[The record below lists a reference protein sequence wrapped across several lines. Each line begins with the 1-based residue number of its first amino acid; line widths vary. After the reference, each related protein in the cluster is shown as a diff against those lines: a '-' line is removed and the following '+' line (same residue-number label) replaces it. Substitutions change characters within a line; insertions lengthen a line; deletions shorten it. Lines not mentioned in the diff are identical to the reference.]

1 MNHKT
6 TSVVELVCKRYC
18 SYYKPGQ
25 KEEMA
30 CQGFKAFHDFIESHP
45 ANEYFP
51 QEHNNPL
58 QDQYHHLLH
67 HTLCQYCDFLIDGC
81 DFTDPEHTG
90 QPLPCGGYIAA
101 DLVLQQPSAIADP
114 FLESLIPKE
123 AFVALSPNCA
133 LKHLEKPYVYDIR
146 NDELYEVDQKG
157 FDFLTKCDGRRLF
170 SELPVDKDFLEI
182 CLKEELVVIGPRQ
195 SRRHFTL
202 RPSPAP
208 SLRYLEL
215 QLTSRC
221 NLKCRHCYLGEP
233 KKAEL
238 PLSQVLSVLEEFE
251 EMQGLRMLFSGGEPL
266 LYPDLSALNEAL
278 PGYAVRKVL
287 LTNGTLITEENYSD
301 WCHFDEIQFSLDG
314 LKEGHDAIRGPGTF
328 EQTMRGIEAAGRN
341 NMPLSIATMVHRHNL
356 KEFDALSD
364 WIEKLG
370 VVEWNIDVPCA
381 TGRLVENPDF
391 SVAPEA
397 GARFLKYAT
406 GGSYHGT
413 DEPFACGYHL
423 CTITAE
429 GDILKC
435 GFFKETP
442 LGSLKEGL
450 EISWGRMKPI
460 PLSQLECASCPYLLE
475 CKGGCRFR
483 AESPLGKDPVMC
495 ALYGSQKHE
504 EQSP

>member
-1 MNHKT
+1 
-6 TSVVELVCKRYC
+6 VELVCKRYC

-30 CQGFKAFHDFIESHP
+30 CQGFKALHDFIEAHP
-45 ANEYFP
+45 TSAEDFP
-51 QEHNNPL
+51 PKQNNPFK
-58 QDQYHHLLH
+58 DQYHHLLH

-101 DLVLQQPSAIADP
+101 ELVLQQLVTISDR

-133 LKHLEKPYVYDIR
+133 LKHLEKPYLYDIR
-146 NDELYEVDQKG
+146 NDELYELDQKG
-157 FDFLTKCDGRRLF
+157 FDFLKKCDGRCLL

-182 CLKEELVVIGPRQ
+182 CLKEELIVIGPRA
-195 SRRHFTL
+195 SHRHFTL
-202 RPSPAP
+202 RPSPVP

-221 NLKCRHCYLGEP
+221 NLKCEHCYLGEP
-233 KKAEL
+233 TKAEL
-238 PLSQVLSVLEEFE
+238 PLSQVLSVLDEFE

-266 LYPDLSALNEAL
+266 LYPDLPALNDAL
-278 PGYAVRKVL
+278 PVYAVRKVL
-287 LTNGTLITEENYSD
+287 LTNGTLITEENYPD

-314 LKEGHDAIRGPGTF
+314 LKEGHDTIRGPGTF
-328 EQTMRGIEAAGRN
+328 EQTIRGIEAARRN
-341 NMPLSIATMVHRHNL
+341 KMPVSIATMVHRHNV
-356 KEFDALSD
+356 KEFDALSE
-364 WIEKLG
+364 WIEELG

-391 SVAPEA
+391 LVAPEA

-406 GGSYHGT
+406 GGSYHGA

-450 EISWGRMKPI
+450 GVCWGRMQPI
-460 PLSQLECASCPYLLE
+460 PLSQLECASCPDLSE

-483 AESPLGKDPVMC
+483 AESRLGKDSVMC

-504 EQSP
+504 ERSP

>member
-1 MNHKT
+1 MNHKK
-6 TSVVELVCKRYC
+6 TSAVELVCKRYC

-30 CQGFKAFHDFIESHP
+30 CQGFKALHDFIEAHP
-45 ANEYFP
+45 ISAHFP
-51 QEHNNPL
+51 PKHNNAFK
-58 QDQYHHLLH
+58 DQYHHLLH

-81 DFTDPEHTG
+81 DFTDPQHTG

-101 DLVLQQPSAIADP
+101 DLVLQQPSTIADRV
-114 FLESLIPKE
+114 LESLIPKE
-123 AFVALSPNCA
+123 AFVVLNPNCA
-133 LKHLEKPYVYDIR
+133 LKHLEKPYLYDIR
-146 NDELYEVDQKG
+146 NDELYELDQKG
-157 FDFLTKCDGRRLF
+157 FDFLKKCDGRHLL

-182 CLKEELVVIGPRQ
+182 CLKEELIVIGLPANH
-195 SRRHFTL
+195 RHFTP
-202 RPSPAP
+202 RPSPVP

-221 NLKCRHCYLGEP
+221 NLKCKHCYLGEP
-233 KKAEL
+233 TKAEL
-238 PLSQVLSVLEEFE
+238 SLSQVLSVLDEFE
-251 EMQGLRMLFSGGEPL
+251 EMQGLRVLFSGGEPL
-266 LYPDLSALNEAL
+266 LYPDFPALNDAL
-278 PGYAVRKVL
+278 SGYAVRKVL
-287 LTNGTLITEENYSD
+287 LTNGTLITEENYPD

-314 LKEGHDAIRGPGTF
+314 LKEGHETIRGPGAF
-328 EQTMRGIEAAGRN
+328 EQTIRGIEAAKGKKV
-341 NMPLSIATMVHRHNL
+341 PVSVATMVHRHNL

-391 SVAPEA
+391 SVTPEA

-406 GGSYHGT
+406 GGSYHGA

-450 EISWGRMKPI
+450 EISWGRIQPI
-460 PLSQLECASCPYLLE
+460 PLSQLECASCPDLSE

-495 ALYGSQKHE
+495 ALYCSQKHE